1 VIPLVFTL
9 PGNWTSDWIV
19 VRLLEVVESDWRFTA
34 EGFMNPETGEQAR
47 IAMARAVPDV
57 ARVFAD
63 STDPVRPPLQD
74 ELIEQIRDHKAI
86 IQVSTELDAAAP
98 LRSLRTALR
107 ATNAIVDGGALAVQC
122 GNSGLVHSADGFQA
136 LVKGV
141 EAAGEDDDALRRA
154 LFQVVVR
161 FVLGAS
167 PMTLG
172 MHTLGRP
179 DVVLGEPLSADRAV
193 GRLERIAL
201 GEVPDDLA
209 DDSRELPDIV
219 RNPHGLILG

>member
-1 VIPLVFTL
+1 MTPLVFTL

-34 EGFMNPETGEQAR
+34 QGFMNPDTGESAR

-63 STDPVRPPLQD
+63 STDPVRPPLED

-86 IQVSTELDAAAP
+86 IQVTADFDPDHP
-98 LRSLRTALR
+98 LESLRTGLR
-107 ATNAIVDGGALAVQC
+107 AANAIVDGGALAVQC

-136 LVKGV
+136 LLNGV
-141 EAAGEDDDALRRA
+141 EAAGDDEDALRRA

-161 FVLGAS
+161 FVLGAA

-179 DVVLGEPLSADRAV
+179 DVVLGEPMSADRAV
-193 GRLERIAL
+193 GRLERLAL
-201 GEVPDDLA
+201 GEVPDELVE
-209 DDSRELPDIV
+209 DSRELPDIV
-219 RNPHGLILG
+219 ANPVGLILG